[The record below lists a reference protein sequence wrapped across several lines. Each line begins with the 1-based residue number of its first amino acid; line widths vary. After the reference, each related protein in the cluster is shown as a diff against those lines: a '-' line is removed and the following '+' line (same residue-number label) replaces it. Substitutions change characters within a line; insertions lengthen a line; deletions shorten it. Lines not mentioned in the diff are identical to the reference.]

1 MNSLHSGVWTPNRW
15 TPGSTLP
22 ARRDDVSAETQLLQ
36 ALMRLPGDSDIG
48 QQMQAAALHLA
59 FFSGWRWAA
68 VARMVDGGQA
78 GQLLAFVDRQRVLN
92 GHTYELSNA
101 PCKAVVDGDGV
112 VHIDSV
118 VERYVEDAVLAEM
131 GVLHYTGLA
140 IRQGNEPVGH
150 VFLMHDQALS
160 ASQAH
165 LADRLLQLAT
175 LHVGHRLELHGVRS
189 QALEWQRRA
198 ETDALTQLPNRHA
211 FERELALQQS
221 MIRSGARADMGFS
234 FGGGWCAPSPGLQA
248 DVMGQRAHAAG
259 EVRQCLDRDREHH
272 LKGLLG
278 AVAGRLESGPF
289 RVTDSAA
296 LLKRRSRELPQRLDA
311 RVRQRGAFAQG
322 LQPLRRHAQ
331 GVRDGRVPCHAV
343 GCTVVVV
350 GFHHHHLALQGGELG
365 VGELVPQGHVG
376 PQGRLA

>member
-221 MIRSGARADMGFS
+221 MIRSGARADSLLAIFDVNGLKAVNDELGHLSGDNLLRETGNLLRNHLRRRQDEVFRIGGDEFALITDAPKEGCESWLKDRAAGIAMQLQNGGFPQ
-234 FGGGWCAPSPGLQA
+234 AGLSIGIA
-248 DVMGQRAHAAG
+248 RFSETAGTRAHWLALADTRMYAHKG
-259 EVRQCLDRDREHH
+259 H
-272 LKGLLG
+272 L
-278 AVAGRLESGPF
+278 
-289 RVTDSAA
+289 
-296 LLKRRSRELPQRLDA
+296 RRS
-311 RVRQRGAFAQG
+311 
-322 LQPLRRHAQ
+322 
-331 GVRDGRVPCHAV
+331 
-343 GCTVVVV
+343 
-350 GFHHHHLALQGGELG
+350 
-365 VGELVPQGHVG
+365 
-376 PQGRLA
+376 